1 MVIFGGAGI
10 AQSFINL
17 NLIDEYRIIVN
28 PVVLGKGKA
37 LFENINKKFK
47 LKLMKTKVFNSGVV
61 ILYYQPD
68 K

>member
-1 MVIFGGAGI
+1 MVIFGGAEI
-10 AQSFINL
+10 AQSFMKSG
-17 NLIDEYRIIVN
+17 LIDEYRIIIN

-37 LFENINKKFK
+37 LFENINEKFK